1 VKIAQ
6 CVENFVA
13 RKRACGY
20 DYYWS
25 ALILRRFSTF
35 VGKIDIGL
43 VSEEHINL
51 FLARGDLAHHIWRSY
66 RSLIRRFLAYWFA
79 RRQIGR
85 IPEAEQKPNI
95 GTRFFPY
102 VYSKSEI
109 ARLLAATSMCQV
121 RRRCTIGSSTL
132 STILLFLYGTGLR
145 VTEALSLSDS
155 NIDFRKGSID
165 ICPGSLYRHR
175 TIPMGRDVQ
184 CVLLRHLRSPER
196 ASFGTGK
203 ALFLTRNGHPVTY
216 GLLRSTFG
224 RLRRTAGI
232 FRPNCPLPPRLQDL
246 RHTFAVHSI
255 ARWSQ
260 DGLSYEKML
269 PMLTAYMGNVR
280 ETGLLRYFELTPS
293 RYRAQLACLDVRT
306 RAPDVAI
313 RPANSDQECRKE
325 LQNSNGRNSA
335 LRVGADLPSE
345 FL

>member
-1 VKIAQ
+1 MKIAE
-6 CVENFVA
+6 CVKEFVA
-13 RKRACGY
+13 RKQVCGY
-20 DYYWS
+20 EYVSS
-25 ALILRRFSTF
+25 ARILRRFATF
-35 VGKIDIGL
+35 VGNIDIGQI
-43 VSEEHINL
+43 SEEHINL
-51 FLARGDLAHHIWRSY
+51 FLGHGHLAHHIWRSY

-85 IPEAEQKPNI
+85 IPEPEQKPNC

-109 ARLLAATSMCQV
+109 ARLLAATPMCQM

-132 STILLFLYGTGLR
+132 SSILLFLYGTGLR

-155 NIDFRKGSID
+155 NIDFRNGSID

-175 TIPMGRDVQ
+175 TIPIGCDVQ
-184 CVLLRHLRSPER
+184 RVLRRHLRSPER
-196 ASFGTGK
+196 ARFGTGE
-203 ALFLTRNGHPVTY
+203 ALFLTRIGHPVTY
-216 GLLRSTFG
+216 GLLRPTFG

-246 RHTFAVHSI
+246 RHTFAVHSF
-255 ARWSQ
+255 ARWSR

-293 RYRAQLACLDVRT
+293 RYRAQLTCLDVRAKCD
-306 RAPDVAI
+306 R
-313 RPANSDQECRKE
+313 
-325 LQNSNGRNSA
+325 
-335 LRVGADLPSE
+335 
-345 FL
+345 

>member
-6 CVENFVA
+6 CVEGFVA
-13 RKRACGY
+13 RKRVCGY

-25 ALILRRFSTF
+25 ARILRRFATF

-43 VSEEHINL
+43 ISEEHINL
-51 FLARGDLAHHIWRSY
+51 FLTRGHLAHHIWRSY

-85 IPEAEQKPNI
+85 IPEPEQKPNI

-109 ARLLAATSMCQV
+109 ARLLAAIPMCQV
-121 RRRCTIGSSTL
+121 RRKCTIGSSTL
-132 STILLFLYGTGLR
+132 SSLLLFLYGTGLR

-155 NIDFRKGSID
+155 NIDFRKGWID

-175 TIPMGRDVQ
+175 TIPMGNDVQ
-184 CVLLRHLRSPER
+184 RVLRRHLRSPER

-203 ALFLTRNGHPVTY
+203 VLFLTRKGHPVTY
-216 GLLRSTFG
+216 GLLRPTFG
-224 RLRRTAGI
+224 RLRTTAGI
-232 FRPNCPLPPRLQDL
+232 FRANCPLPPRLQDL

-255 ARWSQ
+255 TRWSR
-260 DGLSYEKML
+260 DGLSSEKML

-293 RYRAQLACLDVRT
+293 RYRAQLTCLDVRT
-306 RAPDVAI
+306 TATDLAR
-313 RPANSDQECRKE
+313 RPAKSDEQ
-325 LQNSNGRNSA
+325 SS
-335 LRVGADLPSE
+335 
-345 FL
+345 